1 MTEIKMNSTAQW
13 QARDARHHLHSFTD
27 PGLILEQGSRI
38 IVRGEGSHVWD
49 SDGRKILDG
58 MAGGAST
65 SAMAAP
71 NCPTPPRRRWTG
83 FPITTITSRARCRR

>member
-58 MAGGAST
+58 MAGLWCVNIGYGRTELSD
-65 SAMAAP
+65 AAK
-71 NCPTPPRRRWTG
+71 TQMDRLH
-83 FPITTITSRARCRR
+83 